1 MSNTPHV
8 PMDDAHL
15 KNYAA
20 NAARGS
26 KAEGTVSGRVLS
38 RALKRDLDRIRRARE
53 AKAEGPIDAV
63 TLALHGSMRVKELG
77 DAEGYLLEE
86 LREIDGYLSEF
97 CRLFCCDIDEILSVP
112 FTVVTP
118 DSKDPYRQMYVAN

>member
-53 AKAEGPIDAV
+53 ALDLWSTGQSALPGAAEWLLDNHY
-63 TLALHGSMRVKELG
+63 LALR
-77 DAEGYLLEE
+77 EGGRAREALRQYLLE
-86 LREIDGYLSEF
+86 
-97 CRLFCCDIDEILSVP
+97 DEGE
-112 FTVVTP
+112 
-118 DSKDPYRQMYVAN
+118 